1 MKTRLIA
8 ALSLGLATASFAAL
22 PLAAKADQ
30 PNTTDYNYVGLGVGV
45 GDIGNSDVG
54 LAVNSKIT
62 IGQNVSVRPG
72 VISDLNFT
80 NNGQT
85 MFLAPVTYD
94 FNAITPDGKLM
105 PFVGGGVS
113 VATQGKGAVG
123 PLLTAGVDYRLTDH
137 LVANGAVNW
146 SIYGNSQVN
155 GTVGL
160 GYSF

>member
-80 NNGQT
+80 NNG
-85 MFLAPVTYD
+85 D
-94 FNAITPDGKLM
+94 RK
-105 PFVGGGVS
+105 S
-113 VATQGKGAVG
+113 VV
-123 PLLTAGVDYRLTDH
+123 
-137 LVANGAVNW
+137 
-146 SIYGNSQVN
+146 
-155 GTVGL
+155 
-160 GYSF
+160 